1 MNLKNTQ
8 FLLTQE
14 FIFLLQKSHQS
25 LIFME
30 TGSLPLKSH
39 ILNSLCFQGSR
50 GEVYSTQ
57 QSFGKLSGTVHKA
70 ETADLSLVCALVL
83 ITPRSLWELSFL
95 SLISGRTGC

>member
-1 MNLKNTQ
+1 MQ

-14 FIFLLQKSHQS
+14 FISLLRKSYQS
-25 LIFME
+25 LIFVE
-30 TGSLPLKSH
+30 TDSLPLKSL

-50 GEVYSTQ
+50 GEVYSAQ
-57 QSFGKLSGTVHKA
+57 QSFGKLSGTVNKA